1 MHAQRILIFLCSAS
15 LAVAQSTD
23 VRVLPGAVEAPEQ
36 PRARSSATYA
46 KGERAVPT
54 PGKGSSTGAI
64 TATIETI
71 VDVRGQEENQLTGLG
86 IVTGLAGTGDSVNM
100 TRQLLANVL
109 LANNV
114 RIDVAQ
120 LTPKNVAVVSVEATM
135 PPGIQ
140 AGRKIDVRVSTIG
153 DAKSLQGG
161 VLLFTEL
168 RDVNGVVW
176 ATAGGPVDVGGFS
189 AGGAAAT
196 VSKNQVTVGMLPGGG
211 KVERTLVSDIVSEHG
226 FIYLDLRAAQSSF
239 TNLVRI
245 VEAVNTIF
253 PSAAEAAT
261 DGRAVKVRVPADL
274 PKAAHVAYLDAILR
288 LEIEPNMQPFVVIN
302 ERTGAIVMGE
312 GVRLRSGAVA
322 LGGLTVTIAES
333 PQTSQPGPLSGGTT
347 QTNPSTEIG
356 VTEDNTGLVEIPRA
370 TTLHEV
376 VEVLNVLGATPRDLI
391 QILEAMNQAGLL
403 LAEVRRM

>member
-1 MHAQRILIFLCSAS
+1 MRKLQAITLLALATLAAAQ
-15 LAVAQSTD
+15 TPE
-23 VRVLPGAVEAPEQ
+23 VRVVPGAVEAPKQ
-36 PRARSSATYA
+36 PETRSTAGYEKA
-46 KGERAVPT
+46 ERFEPKS
-54 PGKGSSTGAI
+54 GRGSSSGAI
-64 TATIETI
+64 LTTIETL
-71 VDVRGQEENQLTGLG
+71 VDVRGQEDNQLTGLG

-100 TRQLLANVL
+100 TRQLLSNVM

-114 RIDVAQ
+114 RIDVSQ
-120 LTPKNVAVVSVEATM
+120 LTPKNCAVVSVEATL

-168 RDVNGVVW
+168 RDVGGMVW
-176 ATAGGPVDVGGFS
+176 ATAAGPVDVGGFAASGAS
-189 AGGAAAT
+189 ASVT
-196 VSKNQVTVGMLPGGG
+196 KNQVTVGMLAGGG

-245 VEAVNTIF
+245 VEAVNGIF

-261 DGRAVKVRVPADL
+261 DGRTVKVRVPGDL

-288 LEIEPNMQPFVVIN
+288 LEIEPNMQPYVVIN
-302 ERTGAIVMGE
+302 ERTGAIVMGQ
-312 GVRLRSGAVA
+312 GVRLRNGAVA
-322 LGGLTVTIAES
+322 LGGITVTIAES
-333 PQTSQPGPLSGGTT
+333 PETSQPGALSNGTT
-347 QTNPSTEIG
+347 QNNARTDIN
-356 VTEDNTGLVEIPRA
+356 VKEDNNGLVEIPNA
-370 TTLHEV
+370 VTLHEV

-391 QILEAMNQAGLL
+391 QILEAMHQAGLL